1 MKKAAVESPINLKE
15 MFLPLKPRRRKVQV
29 YALVGPS
36 GSGKSFRARLVA
48 EKYQIDLIVDD
59 GLLIQGARILAGKS
73 SKREK
78 NKLTAIKRAI
88 FQDEEHAKEVR
99 EILAR
104 EKFKSI
110 LLIGTSEKMVGLIA
124 ERLGLPYPDKI
135 IYIEDEASREE
146 ILRAMEIRR
155 REDKHVIPVP
165 ILEVKKDSSH
175 RILDS
180 LKFLLQSKSR
190 IPPMKKKVVE
200 KTIVQ
205 PPFSNKGRFS
215 ISESALSQMLLH
227 CAEEYDP
234 HIKISKVQIHRGTDG
249 FRIKV
254 KLSVPYGVMIPDML
268 SGLQMYIIQSIQRYS
283 GIHVQYLDLSVV
295 RIEKG

>member
-1 MKKAAVESPINLKE
+1 MKKAALESPINLKE
-15 MFLPLKPRRRKVQV
+15 MLLPLKQKRRKVQV

-99 EILAR
+99 EALAR

-165 ILEVKKDSSH
+165 VLEVKKDSSH
-175 RILDS
+175 RVLDS
-180 LKFLLQSKSR
+180 LRFLLQSKSR
-190 IPPMKKKVVE
+190 IPKKKKVVE

-205 PPFSNKGRFS
+205 PPFSPKGRLS
-215 ISESALSQMLLH
+215 ISETALSQMLLH

-234 HIKISKVQIHRGTDG
+234 HIKISKVQIHRAPDG

-268 SGLQMYIIQSIQRYS
+268 SGLQMYIIQSIERYS